1 MEWRVGMMKILKGF
15 TPYKTKDA
23 ERYNKFRWWAG
34 LTFGD
39 LLDRAADIHPEKEA
53 FVDGKTRL
61 TYSEAREKTNKLAI
75 GLMDLGIRPLDR
87 VMVQLPNWNEF
98 VFAYFALQKIGA
110 VTVLL
115 IDRYRQF
122 EINRLIGLTGAT
134 SWIVASQYKSVN
146 YGPIIQ
152 DVIKEHPE
160 VKNVITVRDDGDKK
174 TFKRIERLI
183 EKTKLT
189 EANLARLAKRR
200 PDPMQVAHMG
210 PTGGTTGAPKIVPR
224 THNSLINGI
233 EYCSKSWEQ
242 SIEDINLLAGPIG
255 HDLTFSKGFIGTL
268 TTLGKVVFLDSTE
281 NKDICETIERE
292 KVTSII
298 WVPTLAQRLLQY
310 EDLHKYD
317 LSSLKKMHSAG
328 GASHP
333 DLVKEV
339 TEKLK
344 MKFFNGYGGTEGMT
358 TITRPRDSLE
368 VICTTVGRPT
378 CPFDT
383 YKVIDSKGK
392 ALPQGAEG
400 ELILKGPGVFTGYY
414 SNPEENRKVFTR
426 DGFFRTGDLAKI
438 DGKGYITLTGRIK
451 EMINRGGES
460 ISATEIER
468 LITRHPDV
476 AAVAVIPMPDPLM
489 GERVCAYIQPKAGAR
504 LTFEAVITFLK
515 TQKASVLQL
524 PERIEF
530 IDAMPYTGVQKTD
543 KRFLQEDISKK
554 LKAAGQA
561 N

>member
-1 MEWRVGMMKILKGF
+1 MVKFLDGF
-15 TPYKTKDA
+15 IPYKKKDA
-23 ERYNKFRWWAG
+23 AMYTKLRWWSG

-39 LLDRAADIHPEKEA
+39 LLDRAAAIHPEKEA

-61 TYSEAREKTNKLAI
+61 TYGEAREKTDRLAV
-75 GLMDLGIRPLDR
+75 GLMDLGIQPMDR
-87 VMVQLPNWNEF
+87 ALVQLPNWNEF
-98 VFAYFALQKIGA
+98 VLAYFALQKIGA

-122 EINRLIGLTGAT
+122 EINRLISLTGAT
-134 SWIVASQYKSVN
+134 SWIVASRYKN
-146 YGPIIQ
+146 TDYLPIIH
-152 DVIKEHPE
+152 DVRKEHPE
-160 VKNVITVRDDGDKK
+160 VKHVITVRGEVDPKPF
-174 TFKRIERLI
+174 TSFESLI
-183 EKTKLT
+183 EKTDLT
-189 EANLARLAKRR
+189 KDNLKRLAERR

-242 SIEDINLLAGPIG
+242 SIEDVNLLAGPIG
-255 HDLTFSKGFIGTL
+255 HDLTFSKGFMGSII
-268 TTLGKVVFLDSTE
+268 TLGKVVFLDSTE
-281 NKDICETIERE
+281 NQDICETIQRE

-298 WVPTLAQRLLQY
+298 WVPTLAQRMLQF
-310 EDLHKYD
+310 EGLHQYD

-339 TEKLK
+339 TEKLN

-368 VICTTVGRPT
+368 VICTTVGRRT

-383 YKVIDSKGK
+383 YKVIDQKGK
-392 ALPQGAEG
+392 ALPVGAEG
-400 ELILKGPGVFTGYY
+400 ELVLKGPGVFTGYY
-414 SNPEENRKVFTR
+414 NNPEENKKVFTR
-426 DGFFRTGDLAKI
+426 DGFFRTGDLARTNE
-438 DGKGYITLTGRIK
+438 KGYITLTGRIK

-468 LITRHPDV
+468 LITRHPGV

-504 LTFEAVITFLK
+504 LTFEEVISFLK
-515 TQKASVLQL
+515 GQKASVLQL

-530 IDAMPYTGVQKTD
+530 IGAMPYTGVQKMD
-543 KRFLQEDISKK
+543 KRALQEDIAKK
-554 LKAAGQA
+554 LKAA
-561 N
+561 